1 MGSVEVIAAMVIV
14 FAFALGTA
22 IGVVL
27 VASFASRREDRLMSL
42 WGEAPGPA
50 CGGMRRLVSAGVRGG
65 VPVSG
70 LQYYGYDEDGTGPGQ
85 EPER

>member
-1 MGSVEVIAAMVIV
+1 MGGVEVVVAMVIV
-14 FAFALGTA
+14 FAFALGIA

-50 CGGMRRLVSAGVRGG
+50 CGGVRRLVSAGVRGG
-65 VPVSG
+65 MPVSG
-70 LQYYGYDEDGTGPGQ
+70 LHHYGKGDTGPRQ

>member
-1 MGSVEVIAAMVIV
+1 MGSVEVVVAMVIV
-14 FAFALGTA
+14 FAFALGIA

-50 CGGMRRLVSAGVRGG
+50 CGGVRRLVSAGVRGG
-65 VPVSG
+65 APVSG
-70 LQYYGYDEDGTGPGQ
+70 LHHYGKGDTGPGQ

>member
-1 MGSVEVIAAMVIV
+1 MGSVEVVVAMVIV

-50 CGGMRRLVSAGVRGG
+50 CGGVRRLVSAGVRGG

-70 LQYYGYDEDGTGPGQ
+70 LHHYVKGGTGSGQ
-85 EPER
+85 EAER

>member
-1 MGSVEVIAAMVIV
+1 MGSVEVVVAMVIV
-14 FAFALGTA
+14 FAFALGIA

-42 WGEAPGPA
+42 WGEAPGSA
-50 CGGMRRLVSAGVRGG
+50 CGGVRRLVSAGVRGD

-70 LQYYGYDEDGTGPGQ
+70 LHRYGKDDTGSGQ

>member
-1 MGSVEVIAAMVIV
+1 MGSVEVVAAMVIV
-14 FAFALGTA
+14 FAFALGIA

-50 CGGMRRLVSAGVRGG
+50 CGGVRRLVSAGVRGG

-70 LQYYGYDEDGTGPGQ
+70 LHYYGKDATGSGQ

>member
-1 MGSVEVIAAMVIV
+1 MGSTEVVAAMVIV

-27 VASFASRREDRLMSL
+27 VASFASRREDRLMSI

-50 CGGMRRLVSAGVRGG
+50 CGGVRRLVSAGVRGG
-65 VPVSG
+65 APVSG
-70 LQYYGYDEDGTGPGQ
+70 LHGHSEDGTGSGQ
-85 EPER
+85 EAER

>member
-1 MGSVEVIAAMVIV
+1 MGSTEVVAAMVIV
-14 FAFALGTA
+14 FAFVLGTA

-65 VPVSG
+65 APVSG
-70 LQYYGYDEDGTGPGQ
+70 LHHYNEDGTGSGQ

>member
-1 MGSVEVIAAMVIV
+1 MGSVEVVVAMVIV
-14 FAFALGTA
+14 FAFALGIA

-50 CGGMRRLVSAGVRGG
+50 CGGVRRLVSAGVRGG
-65 VPVSG
+65 MPVSG
-70 LQYYGYDEDGTGPGQ
+70 LHHYGKGDTGPRQ
-85 EPER
+85 EPQR

>member
-1 MGSVEVIAAMVIV
+1 MSSVEVIAAMVIV
-14 FAFALGTA
+14 VAFALGTA

-70 LQYYGYDEDGTGPGQ
+70 LRYYGDDGTGLGQ

>member
-1 MGSVEVIAAMVIV
+1 MGSIEVVAAMVIV
-14 FAFALGTA
+14 FAFALGIT

-42 WGEAPGPA
+42 WGEAPDAA
-50 CGGMRRLVSAGVRGG
+50 CGGVRRLVSAGVRGG

-70 LQYYGYDEDGTGPGQ
+70 LRHYGGNDPGPGQ

>member
-1 MGSVEVIAAMVIV
+1 MGGVEVVVAMVIV
-14 FAFALGTA
+14 FAFALGIA

-50 CGGMRRLVSAGVRGG
+50 CGGVRRLVSAGVRGG
-65 VPVSG
+65 MPVSG
-70 LQYYGYDEDGTGPGQ
+70 LHHYGKGDTGPRQ
-85 EPER
+85 EAER